1 MTHTARLLL
10 TTLSLLGTA
19 YAQPT
24 TLLLDRPGVTITT
37 LQPFD
42 PDTSGPL
49 TGFVL
54 RFQGVSLTQR
64 QWRLD
69 PRNTFAGQRDVNND
83 ARPELL
89 LDTMTGYALGE
100 ESGLTRVLT
109 VANGQLREI
118 PQPDVKAAA
127 SYGKLVQ
134 VGPGRL
140 IVNGQSLLPGSLN
153 AEVRD
158 WLTRNAPA
166 ALKATPTLGGA
177 LRYVSPDGQKR
188 DELDVRVSVDLA
200 GHIVGYL
207 YTTLKLQGSAAK
219 GQYRVTQVRF
229 EAYEIERG

>member
-19 YAQPT
+19 HAQPT
-24 TLLLDRPGVTITT
+24 TLLLERPGVTITT

-69 PRNTFAGQRDVNND
+69 PRNTFAEQRDVDND
-83 ARPELL
+83 GRPELL
-89 LDTMTGYALGE
+89 LTSKQADVMSE
-100 ESGLTRVLT
+100 ISDLTRVLT
-109 VANGQLREI
+109 VANGVIREI
-118 PQPDVKAAA
+118 PQPDLRAAA

-140 IVNGQSLLPGSLN
+140 VVNGQSLLPGSLN
-153 AEVRD
+153 PEVRG

-166 ALKATPTLGGA
+166 ALKATPRLGA
-177 LRYVSPDGQKR
+177 AQRVMSPDGEKR
-188 DELDVRVSVDLA
+188 SERTERVTVDLA

-207 YTTLKLQGSAAK
+207 YTTLTLQGSAAK